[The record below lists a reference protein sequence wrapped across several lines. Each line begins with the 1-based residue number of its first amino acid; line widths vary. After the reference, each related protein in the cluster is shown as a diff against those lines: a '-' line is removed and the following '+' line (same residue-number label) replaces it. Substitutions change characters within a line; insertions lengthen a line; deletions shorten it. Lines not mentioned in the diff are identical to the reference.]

1 MPALATKADLEQVQQ
16 EHDDKLVGAGLLGG
30 GAMLA
35 GLGGVGGYAAHR
47 GHAALQRVAPS
58 EGVGSALRDFE
69 TSAKATTPAA
79 ERVMSYTRGGSRLMN
94 ERIHGLGT
102 GYGLMRKIY
111 SNPLAANVVGRGGW
125 DEDRQGHYRAFRQ
138 GQLPAV
144 LKLDEEAQ
152 GSRTLTHAFQ
162 GAQYDALHQAAAE
175 HGIGAGSVL
184 SHQPAAERFRAL
196 VGEHFAKKTG
206 LPGDVA
212 VAQHDQL
219 LAANAPG
226 YQAAVDR
233 MAGGAGEGNP
243 HDALVAGIHDRPMA
257 AALQKLQA
265 DPHEALRV
273 TGSATDAAH
282 LAGGEYH
289 RLSPA
294 GQANVSR
301 HLISHPEVPVLA
313 KETLGNNVLS
323 QGSLYGT
330 ITGPLKSYTTAH
342 RRAATVANAGRWGGL
357 GAGLA
362 GAGLAGYGLHRMMS
376 AGDKEKDRAV

>member
-1 MPALATKADLEQVQQ
+1 MPVSNADLDQVRKEQ
-16 EHDDKLVGAGLLGG
+16 DDKLVGAGLLGG

-35 GLGGVGGYAAHR
+35 GAGALGGYAAHR
-47 GHAALQRVAPS
+47 GHTALQNVAPS
-58 EGVGSALRDFE
+58 AGVASALTDFD

-102 GYGLMRKIY
+102 GYGLMRKVY
-111 SNPLAANVVGRGGW
+111 SNPLTANVVGRGGW

-175 HGIGAGSVL
+175 HGISAGSVL
-184 SHQPAAERFRAL
+184 SHQPAHERYREL
-196 VGEHFAKKTG
+196 IGTHFGAKTG
-206 LPGDVA
+206 LSGDVA
-212 VAQHDQL
+212 VTQHDQL
-219 LAANAPG
+219 LASNPAG

-233 MAGGAGEGNP
+233 MAGASGEGNP
-243 HDALVAGIHDRPMA
+243 HDALVAGVHDRPLA
-257 AALQKLQA
+257 AVVGKLQA

-273 TGSATDAAH
+273 TGSHTDVAH
-282 LAGGEYH
+282 LAAGDFH
-289 RLSPA
+289 KMSPA
-294 GQANVSR
+294 GQSAVAR
-301 HLISHPEVPVLA
+301 HLINHPDVPVLA
-313 KETLGNNVLS
+313 KETLGHNVLS
-323 QGSLYGT
+323 QGSLYGN

-342 RRAATVANAGRWGGL
+342 RRASTVANAGRWGGL
-357 GAGLA
+357 GVGLA
-362 GAGLAGYGLHRMMS
+362 GAGLAGYGLKKMLS
-376 AGDKEKDRAV
+376 AGEDR